1 IACHRSASF
10 PPSSGSRATHSGGPA
25 STYVT
30 NDRDH
35 VTMSSERSATPMTA
49 VASGAAMITSI
60 TTGMMTTARLRLPQ
74 SPPCPAGQVGHG
86 EPTIIGAQI
95 PASRN
100 GRSTQKLASASPPMV
115 STPRT
120 TRVRSQGR
128 GIGLGIF
135 MAPPLGSRRRI
146 EPPTVGRDLS
156 VGLGRSPRAG
166 LVLVDRQIAVHD
178 RIDDPPR
185 LLDIVAARQAGGGAP
200 HRLETQPT
208 G

>member
-1 IACHRSASF
+1 M
-10 PPSSGSRATHSGGPA
+10 
-25 STYVT
+25 

-60 TTGMMTTARLRLPQ
+60 TTVMMTTARLRLPQ
-74 SPPCPAGQVGHG
+74 SRACTARKVGHV
-86 EPTIIGAQI
+86 ETTIIVAQI

-128 GIGLGIF
+128 GNVLGVS

-146 EPPTVGRDLS
+146 EPPAVGRDLS

-166 LVLVDRQIAVHD
+166 LVLVDRQIAGPY
-178 RIDDPPR
+178 RIDNPPR
-185 LLDIVAARQAGGGAP
+185 HFDAHAPRKARADA
-200 HRLETQPT
+200 
-208 G
+208 